1 MAEMTFD
8 GAFSDLKMKVM
19 SESALGAIYPELVKL
34 QDFAHNYS
42 ELEDRP
48 GTAIV
53 IPTYDL
59 SAAADFNEE
68 SNNYGGGVQEIKS
81 ANVQL
86 NKHLVKSV
94 SITDR
99 DIADTGVQF
108 VKDAAAGI
116 ASVIGRGL
124 NAYVMGMFNSTN
136 IPLSASFDVGTKAA
150 PTAHKLYQIAAE
162 NGLDVADSIVI
173 LDPENFSNLLGILD
187 AYMYNGSEAVRYG
200 YVPGLYGFKSVVCST
215 YLPEGVNGVIVNR
228 NTVGIASR
236 FLQPLANA
244 YPSTWKAVEPNSGFA
259 LGFRLFADLKTGRR
273 YLAGEALVGASIFYN
288 GTKAVRL
295 INS

>member
-19 SESALGAIYPELVKL
+19 SESALQAIYPELVKL
-34 QDFAHNYS
+34 QDFAKNYN

-59 SAAADFNEE
+59 SAAADFDAE
-68 SNNYGGGVQEIKS
+68 SNNYASGVNEIKS
-81 ANVQL
+81 ANVIL

-94 SITDR
+94 AITDR

-108 VKDAAAGI
+108 VRDAAAGI

-124 NAYVMGMFNSTN
+124 NQYVMGMFNSTN
-136 IPLSASFDVGTKAA
+136 IPLSASINLSTKAG
-150 PTAHKLYQIAAE
+150 TTNLYKVAAD

-173 LDPENFSNLLGILD
+173 LTPTQFATLLPHVDFMQYG
-187 AYMYNGSEAVRYG
+187 GTEAIRYG
-200 YVPGLYGFKSVVCST
+200 YVPGYAGFKSVVCST
-215 YLPEGVNGVIVNR
+215 YLPEGVDGVIVNR

-236 FLQPLANA
+236 YLAPLTGA
-244 YPSTWKAVEPNSGFA
+244 YPSTWKAVDPNSGFTI
-259 LGFRLFADLKTGRR
+259 GFRLFADLATGTR
-273 YLAGEALVGASIFYN
+273 YLAGEALVGAGIFYD
-288 GTKAVRL
+288 GKKAVRL
-295 INS
+295 IAG

>member
-34 QDFAHNYS
+34 QDFAKNYN

-59 SAAADFNEE
+59 SAAADFNAE
-68 SNNYGGGVQEIKS
+68 SNNYASGVNEIKS
-81 ANVQL
+81 ANVIL

-94 SITDR
+94 AITDR

-124 NAYVMGMFNSTN
+124 NQYVMGMFNSTN
-136 IPLSASFDVGTKAA
+136 IPLSASINLSTKAS
-150 PTAHKLYQIAAE
+150 TTNLYKVAAD
-162 NGLDVADSIVI
+162 NGLDVADSIVV
-173 LDPENFSNLLGILD
+173 LTPTQFATLLPHVDFMQYG
-187 AYMYNGSEAVRYG
+187 GTEAIRYG
-200 YVPGLYGFKSVVCST
+200 YVPGYAGFKSVVCST
-215 YLPEGVNGVIVNR
+215 YLPEGVDGVIVNR
-228 NTVGIASR
+228 NTVGLASR
-236 FLQPLANA
+236 YLAPLAGA
-244 YPSTWKAVEPNSGFA
+244 YPSAWKAVDPNSGFTI
-259 LGFRLFADLKTGRR
+259 GFRLFADLATGTR
-273 YLAGEALVGASIFYN
+273 YLAGEALVGAGIFY
-288 GTKAVRL
+288 GGKKAVRL
-295 INS
+295 IAG